1 MMCFFLIM
9 FFYNLICGKSNYKL
23 TQNWFEANKDFF
35 KQNYKKIGISED
47 LLAKLMK
54 RNEKGLSL
62 LDEEK
67 KDEKKVKKRKINP
80 FKEKIIQETK
90 PKKEKKPKVNI
101 LQQDMNV
108 LKFFA
113 FKKNNVKQMIIN
125 FEVVMI

>member
-1 MMCFFLIM
+1 M